1 MYEVK
6 SYENLE
12 ELREINEELAER
24 LLEEFEEGEWKT
36 CAVAKKVDK
45 SRKK

>member
-1 MYEVK
+1 MYEIK
-6 SYENLE
+6 TYENLD
-12 ELREINEELAER
+12 ELKEANEELANR
-24 LLEEFEEGEWKT
+24 LLEEFEEGEWRT